1 MLTEVRGASKKE
13 AMGHTQ
19 EKEPKNVG
27 KRKRER
33 ERKEERDATQRQWT
47 RLMHNSCVVPS
58 TYIFVFKYLNTSF
71 AAIPRG
77 RAG

>member
-13 AMGHTQ
+13 VMGHTQ
-19 EKEPKNVG
+19 KKERKNVG
-27 KRKRER
+27 KERGREKEKEEER
-33 ERKEERDATQRQWT
+33 EPRRWT
-47 RLMHNSCVVPS
+47 RLMHNSCMVPS